1 MHAESPRVGDNS
13 CASDGGRPEQ
23 VLAEKAPYDSL
34 TEKDQSIIRARW
46 EDRISV
52 RLAEL
57 NLEEKFRASGR
68 SWTESDSE
76 GNPVKRDSHWNGHG
90 IDREDRR

>member
-1 MHAESPRVGDNS
+1 MAG
-13 CASDGGRPEQ
+13 
-23 VLAEKAPYDSL
+23 KAPYDSL
-34 TEKDQSIIRARW
+34 TQKDRPIIRTRW

-68 SWTESDSE
+68 SWAESDSE
-76 GNPVKRDSHWNGHG
+76 GNPVLRATVEHMGTLIH
-90 IDREDRR
+90 